1 MLAAPIWSNMVQF
14 SNDDHCPTMVII
26 DVFIGK
32 NGDGEPINPP
42 IGWLMLEPLVDH
54 YEIRNENHCIIISI
68 IIGLS
73 RHHYDRIE
81 LNLPGQTVHWQGF
94 TWLRANRIKSVQ
106 MALQRRLFLTCCSAQ
121 SVGSHW
127 SQSSSAPSAQLAH
140 TLRRRLAM
148 SGNVWHSEWAAST
161 WKIWKSH
168 NPTPAPTPAGFDPFR
183 SVLLQSVFVGSVCFM
198 RFSSHCSTLLIHRK
212 QHNTKLPMNR
222 KTAKKAA
229 RPFAT

>member
-106 MALQRRLFLTCCSAQ
+106 MALQRRLFLTCCSA
-121 SVGSHW
+121 
-127 SQSSSAPSAQLAH
+127 L
-140 TLRRRLAM
+140 
-148 SGNVWHSEWAAST
+148 
-161 WKIWKSH
+161 
-168 NPTPAPTPAGFDPFR
+168 
-183 SVLLQSVFVGSVCFM
+183 
-198 RFSSHCSTLLIHRK
+198 
-212 QHNTKLPMNR
+212 
-222 KTAKKAA
+222 
-229 RPFAT
+229 